1 MTPEERFERIEADLT
16 TAAGLLMQA
25 GDRLDQAGD
34 RLDAVDKRLDRISA
48 RLDRAVRLAIREALD
63 ERGKRREMDT
73 RVSQQMEDLRAAQKS
88 TEQALKAFIDSLRRG
103 GNGHA

>member
-25 GDRLDQAGD
+25 GDRLDT
-34 RLDAVDKRLDRISA
+34 VDTRLDRISA

-63 ERGKRREMDT
+63 ERRKRRELDT